1 MYPLYYAIIVL
12 VCIIASIGTIQ
23 VAREMSKREKDEN
36 SPEADLTSL
45 KQERPVKDSSV
56 RLLTW
61 IYTITFIITILLI
74 WIFIF

>member
-23 VAREMSKREKDEN
+23 VAREMSKREKDES

-61 IYTITFIITILLI
+61 IYAITFIITILLI